1 MSYRETDCSLC
12 KQCYVKLKKPS
23 KRNMK
28 KMGFTNYKDKC
39 ESCGSMDRLV
49 DYIWDEDNDDE

>member
-1 MSYRETDCSLC
+1 MSYQETDCNLC
-12 KQCYVKLKKPS
+12 KKCYVKLKRPS

-39 ESCGSMDRLV
+39 ENCGTIDRLV
-49 DYIWDEDNDDE
+49 DYIWDDNEDE